1 LKKTAGRRNPTKPA
15 DTSEAEACP
24 VGGAKGGDSVGE
36 SEKTWPLLTAED
48 WARSDRRAAERALR
62 RLTAILDRVRAQSIE
77 LAKASRESGQQCLDA
92 ARTLEGV
99 CLCLGDPSKYDK
111 LARAAT
117 DLAGSASELPR
128 KLGELKTAANVLV
141 EAVVFA
147 QEHPPVT
154 PVSIATQ
161 LDIACNIAEHKGA
174 KQLLCCGDEERVET
188 CTNAIWRLQRACI
201 GELGEKLV
209 VESLQRPRI
218 LHDSDVWEKLE
229 REFANGTRRLDP
241 EAVVTACARMFGEM
255 RELFGSHRKAVKRGA
270 QKHK

>member
-1 LKKTAGRRNPTKPA
+1 MKPSHA
-15 DTSEAEACP
+15 SAAEVCPAC
-24 VGGAKGGDSVGE
+24 GAKAGDSPAE
-36 SEKTWPLLTAED
+36 SEEDWPLLTAGSPAED
-48 WARSDRRAAERALR
+48 WAKAQRQFVRRALR
-62 RLTAILDRVRAQSIE
+62 RLTAIVDRVRAQSIE

-128 KLGELKTAANVLV
+128 KIGEFKTAANVLV

-174 KQLLCCGDEERVET
+174 KQLLCCGDEERVKT
-188 CTNAIWRLQRACI
+188 CTDAIRRLLGSRVF
-201 GELGEKLV
+201 ELGEKMRFERLMKSQPFV
-209 VESLQRPRI
+209 QDREIR
-218 LHDSDVWEKLE
+218 EKIE
-229 REFANGTRRLDP
+229 REFTNGTRRLDP
-241 EAVVTACARMFGEM
+241 ESVVTACAREFGET
-255 RELFGSHRKAVKRGA
+255 RELFGSHRKAAKRGA